1 MSMGERAI
9 RDIADT
15 ARLAA
20 AYRALESE
28 RPDAVFRDPFAR
40 RLAGPRGE
48 AMLDAVP
55 GGRRDAWAWVARTY
69 LFDQLIG
76 EQVKRGIDMVVN
88 LAAGLD
94 ARPYRMPFPASLQ
107 WVEVDFPNVI
117 AYKDD
122 ALRGE
127 APTCALERVPLD
139 LSDVGARRVLFER
152 LGRRASKA
160 LIITEGLL
168 IYLTPAAVGALAQDL
183 AVPSGFQRWVLEI
196 VSPGLL
202 RRLQREI
209 GARLSEADA
218 PLKFGPEQGPAFFA
232 DHGWEPVDVR
242 SMLRTA
248 ARLKRVPLWMRIM
261 SRLPESTGRQ
271 GSSPWAGVCL
281 LGRGGQAASPL
292 RRAA

>member
-1 MSMGERAI
+1 MNAGDRVI

-48 AMLDAVP
+48 AMLEAVP
-55 GGRRDAWAWVARTY
+55 GGRRDAWAWVTRTY
-69 LFDQLIG
+69 LFDQVIG
-76 EQVKRGIDMVVN
+76 EQVRHGLDMVVN

-94 ARPYRMPFPASLQ
+94 ARPYRMPLPASLR
-107 WVEVDFPNVI
+107 WVEVDFPDLI
-117 AYKDD
+117 DYK
-122 ALRGE
+122 E
-127 APTCALERVPLD
+127 QALEGERAACSLERIRLD
-139 LSDVGARRVLFER
+139 LSDVGARRALFER
-152 LGRRASKA
+152 LGRASKKA
-160 LIITEGLL
+160 LVITEGLL
-168 IYLTPAAVGALAQDL
+168 IYLTPPEVGSLAEDL
-183 AVPSGFQRWVLEI
+183 AAAPGFQRWVCEI

-209 GARLSEADA
+209 GVRLSEADA

-232 DHGWEPVDVR
+232 EHGWEPVDVR

-248 ARLKRVPLWMRIM
+248 ARLKRVPLWMRLM

-281 LGRGGQAASPL
+281 LGRGGSAASPL